1 MPQEFGAMG
10 QAAMRGGVAGLSAAQ
25 VSGNGSSIPG
35 GTSLS
40 QIYALAR
47 QQAVAE
53 VEGRKWRELIEKIMQ

>member
-1 MPQEFGAMG
+1 MPLEFAAVG
-10 QAAMRGGVAGLSAAQ
+10 QAAMRSGAAGLSAAQ
-25 VSGNGSSIPG
+25 AAGSGCGIPG

-53 VEGRKWRELIEKIMQ
+53 VEGRKWRELMEKIMR